1 MATGIFLLY
10 PSTINLEEL
19 ATNSP
24 LKDIEGFSKDELC
37 YMLQLPRYLPTISD
51 KILTETGYTKI
62 KSTIAQKFVRKY
74 NHYLTKL
81 SEIGILETDGHFII
95 GKKAFGYKFLP
106 PHQSSPLAKHEI
118 EDPVFAKK
126 LMTLRLVPEEMKG
139 DYDHLTQW
147 FNGLLRIDEAAAQ
160 AFIVQYQ
167 KSVKKTAVQE
177 IFNIWNGPESDPRIL
192 KKFSRLAFAEPYD
205 YQFGVL
211 RINQDW
217 YTLNVDETAGRFHSN
232 LTNLKSEL
240 RHALTYQGEQLVSID
255 LKNSQPFISLL
266 LLNPMFYKDYYT
278 VPMNPDQPII
288 RWNKVNKSQQHTT
301 EEVTQAAKAPRIQL
315 LTPSIT
321 LSNIDPKIASNILGI
336 NSSTRNSTALIT
348 LAESNKLTQSED
360 VLLYR
365 KLVESGTLYEYLEE
379 CMIAEGLPKPKDRR
393 ELKGIMF
400 QVLFTDNSFF
410 KQPEAEPKRLFARA
424 FPTVHELFRLV
435 KGSAKRDL
443 PVLLQRIES
452 NLFIE
457 TIAKRI
463 SKERPLLPI
472 FTIHD
477 SIVTTVGNED
487 YVQNVIREELKLAIG
502 ATPTFGLE
510 YYTKQ
515 ELQRQTLDLRQANL
529 ASAKSDT

>member
-24 LKDIEGFSKDELC
+24 LKDIEEFSRDELC
-37 YMLQLPRYLPTISD
+37 YILQLPRYLPTISD

-74 NHYLTKL
+74 NQYLAKL
-81 SEIGILETDGHFII
+81 CEINILETDGQFII

-106 PHQSSPLAKHEI
+106 PHQSSPLAKYEI

-126 LMTLRLVPEEMKG
+126 LMTLRLVPEELKG
-139 DYDHLTQW
+139 EYDHLTQW
-147 FNGLLRIDEAAAQ
+147 FNGLLRINEAAAQ
-160 AFIVQYQ
+160 AFIVEYQ
-167 KSVKKTAVQE
+167 KSVKKMAVQE
-177 IFNIWNGPESDPRIL
+177 IFNMWTGPESDPREL
-192 KKFSRLAFAEPYD
+192 KKFSRLAFDEPYD

-217 YTLNVDETAGRFHSN
+217 YTLKVDETAGRFHSN

-240 RHALTYQGEQLVSID
+240 RHALTYNGEQLVSID

-278 VPMNPDQPII
+278 VKIDPDHSIFW
-288 RWNKVNKSQQHTT
+288 WNKVYNSKQHTN
-301 EEVTQAAKAPRIQL
+301 EEDTQAAKASHNQI

-321 LSNIDPKIASNILGI
+321 LGNIDPQIASNILGI
-336 NSSTRNSTALIT
+336 NSSRRNYTALIT
-348 LAESNKLTQSED
+348 LVESNKLTESED
-360 VLLYR
+360 ILLYR

-424 FPTVHELFRLV
+424 FPTVHELFRLI
-435 KGSAKRDL
+435 KGRAKKDL

-452 NLFIE
+452 TLFIE

-463 SKERPLLPI
+463 SKERPSLPI

-487 YVQNVIREELKLAIG
+487 YVQDVMREELKLAIG

-515 ELQRQTLDLRQANL
+515 ELERLTSVMQTANL
-529 ASAKSDT
+529 TL